1 MTPAERYRKAAAQLT
16 DCASRK
22 HTLKTAFI
30 IISKK
35 ALQIECTV
43 IDTSPTGVILQVPT
57 TFGIPQYFD
66 VVITGKR
73 CHCRLEW
80 KTDTK
85 IAARFLGPSEHNLTA
100 A

>member
-16 DCASRK
+16 DCASRE

-43 IDTSPTGVILQVPT
+43 YVANRRNFAG
-57 TFGIPQYFD
+57 
-66 VVITGKR
+66 
-73 CHCRLEW
+73 
-80 KTDTK
+80 TDDFRHPA
-85 IAARFLGPSEHNLTA
+85 IF
-100 A
+100 